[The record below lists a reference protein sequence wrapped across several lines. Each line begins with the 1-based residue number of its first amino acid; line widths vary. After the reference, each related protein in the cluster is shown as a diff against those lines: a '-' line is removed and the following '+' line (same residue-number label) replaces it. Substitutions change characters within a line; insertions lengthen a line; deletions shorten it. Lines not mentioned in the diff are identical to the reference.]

1 MRSEFAGAAAAIG
14 RRIVADAV
22 WHDGLCAW
30 VGVVA
35 DPRRG
40 TQYGALGPDLY
51 GGTAGVGLFLAQLAA
66 ATGDADARRTALGA
80 LRHALGRAA
89 AMPRRDGLHGG
100 ALGVACAA
108 VRAAGLLDAEELRGG
123 ARTVVAEA
131 ALPAG
136 PGRCPDVAMGAAG
149 AALAL
154 LELAGALGEPQLVED
169 ASRTGAELIRRASV
183 DGHGWSWAIPGRRH
197 PRHLCGV
204 AHGAS
209 GIGWALLELHAAT
222 GDDRCRAGAE
232 GAFAYERS
240 WLDARTG
247 TWPDLRIGGQ
257 RRGAPRTAA
266 TPTTGSWC
274 YGEAGIA
281 LSRIRALAVLGPEPY
296 RHDAEIALE
305 ATRAH
310 LAGLLPYALEDLSLC
325 HGAAG
330 PADVLLTA
338 AGTLG
343 GRWLPAA
350 GLAVELGS
358 AALDRHAG
366 GDWPCGRPGATT
378 PGLFLGLAGI
388 GWLFLRLQNPAIA
401 SPLAVDSG
409 AHQDVG
415 SAHRSGTARD

>member
-1 MRSEFAGAAAAIG
+1 MRSDFAGAAAATG
-14 RRIVADAV
+14 RRIVADAI
-22 WHDGLCAW
+22 WHGGACAW
-30 VGVVA
+30 VGAVA
-35 DPRRG
+35 NPRRG
-40 TQYGALGPDLY
+40 TEYGALGPDLY

-66 ATGDADARRTALGA
+66 ATGEADARRTALGA

-100 ALGVACAA
+100 TLGIACAA
-108 VRAAGLLDAEELRGG
+108 VRAAGLLDSDELRAD
-123 ARTVVAEA
+123 ARSVVAQA
-131 ALPAG
+131 RLPDG
-136 PGRCPDVAMGAAG
+136 PARSPDVTTGAAG
-149 AALAL
+149 AILAL
-154 LELAGALGEPQLVED
+154 LELAAALGEPQLVED
-169 ASRTGAELIRRASV
+169 ASRAGAELIRRASV
-183 DGHGWSWAIPGRRH
+183 DGHGWSWAIPGRRT

-222 GDDRCRAGAE
+222 GDDRWRAGAE

-240 WLDARTG
+240 WLDERTG

-257 RRGAPRTAA
+257 RRGAARTAA

-281 LSRIRALAVLGPEPY
+281 LARIRALAVLGPEPY
-296 RHDAEIALE
+296 GRDAEIALD

-310 LAGLLPYALEDLSLC
+310 LAGLLPHDFEDLSLC

-343 GRWLPAA
+343 EHRRPAA

-366 GDWPCGRPGATT
+366 GDWPCGTPGATT

-388 GWLFLRLQNPAIA
+388 GWLFLRLHDPSIA
-401 SPLAVDSG
+401 SPLAVDTG
-409 AHQDVG
+409 ARQDVG
-415 SAHRSGTARD
+415 SAHRSGTARE